1 MGDTLEVGLMITPE
15 TPGRP
20 RVLNPFESPSDYHS
34 LHESIVAS
42 PSVFKS
48 SRTSSATPGKF
59 KWSIDQIASLNPV
72 DIDPEDIHQQSLYMS
87 QVRTDT
93 EIEERRQKAIEE
105 FFTKNMIVPSPWTQP
120 EVKIAAQF
128 HSTRCPISPL
138 EHAVNIPPGKTNATC
153 QTLLSL
159 PVDFDLEKILG
170 DYYKTEEAADQ
181 SHESLCSSSLRRK
194 LFLDGIGSESEVSS
208 PPTPERSPCVAP
220 VGSNGVLSSSDLSP
234 VHCKTPVET
243 PSSGQF
249 SSSPIQGGSRA
260 CSLGSVTSPTF
271 PERILPCYNS
281 PILSPI
287 SLQSG
292 KTPGSAERRKLNF
305 LSPDGAS
312 LGSSSCKVNSC
323 TGSPFVEGCS
333 PIRSCSPMG
342 SSKSRAVLHGRAS
355 PIQLSFTLEPTVED
369 KEHFPP
375 MGNLASIDVDTFSLH
390 SDAVAVKCESFL
402 ITGGKRESASSAI
415 IDSRVPLEQIEES
428 KENSTVD
435 MADQVETAEDDSTW
449 AKGDDNTN
457 IPLTSSRTGSISYSH
472 SPMCLSLLVE
482 SSAIPCDSNSMQV
495 DSGYNTHSTGIS
507 SIIDGISSE
516 NCGKE
521 LLDIQMP
528 DETLVLCSKPL
539 HFKSKLHHIHH

>member
-1 MGDTLEVGLMITPE
+1 MADVVHFLMRQHLALVEERQEHVQRRRARRRRPCIVN
-15 TPGRP
+15 P
-20 RVLNPFESPSDYHS
+20 RVTLF
-34 LHESIVAS
+34 
-42 PSVFKS
+42 
-48 SRTSSATPGKF
+48 GM
-59 KWSIDQIASLNPV
+59 
-72 DIDPEDIHQQSLYMS
+72 PEDAVLKSYRLTPQVILDIAELRDELDPTVNLGTAIPAHVKVLCSLS
-87 QVRTDT
+87 
-93 EIEERRQKAIEE
+93 
-105 FFTKNMIVPSPWTQP
+105 
-120 EVKIAAQF
+120 
-128 HSTRCPISPL
+128 
-138 EHAVNIPPGKTNATC
+138 
-153 QTLLSL
+153 
-159 PVDFDLEKILG
+159 G

-220 VGSNGVLSSSDLSP
+220 VGSNGVLSSSYLSP

-260 CSLGSVTSPTF
+260 CSLG
-271 PERILPCYNS
+271 
-281 PILSPI
+281 
-287 SLQSG
+287 
-292 KTPGSAERRKLNF
+292 KRRKLNF

-495 DSGYNTHSTGIS
+495 QICLLFAIRNTYCMYS
-507 SIIDGISSE
+507 
-516 NCGKE
+516 
-521 LLDIQMP
+521 LL
-528 DETLVLCSKPL
+528 
-539 HFKSKLHHIHH
+539 